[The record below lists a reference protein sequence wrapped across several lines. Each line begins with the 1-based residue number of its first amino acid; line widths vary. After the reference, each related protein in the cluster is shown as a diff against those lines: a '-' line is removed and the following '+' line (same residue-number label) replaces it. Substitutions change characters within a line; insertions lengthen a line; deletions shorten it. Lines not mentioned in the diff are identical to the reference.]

1 MSDVHSMFTGT
12 FAVVSI
18 LVSKPAIE
26 LCQNNPINSTLLA
39 ANSSF
44 EIPGNFTLEE
54 MFANS
59 STSGESQLK
68 CQIKVTVAVTFLAG
82 IIQVNI

>member
-1 MSDVHSMFTGT
+1 M
-12 FAVVSI
+12 VSI

-26 LCQNNPINSTLLA
+26 LCQNNPHNSTLVA
-39 ANSSF
+39 TNSSF
-44 EIPGNFTLEE
+44 EIPDNFTVEE

-59 STSGESQLK
+59 STSGESQLT

-82 IIQVNI
+82 IIQVHFET